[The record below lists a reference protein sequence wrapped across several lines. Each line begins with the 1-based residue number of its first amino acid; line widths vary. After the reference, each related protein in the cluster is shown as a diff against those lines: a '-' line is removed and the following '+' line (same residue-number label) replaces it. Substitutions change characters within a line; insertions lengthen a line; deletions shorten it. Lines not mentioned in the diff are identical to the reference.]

1 MTRVPA
7 LLLSRWVLSLVGVAL
22 LAAILWFLGPLLTVL
37 APIAVRAGIILL
49 MLLAW
54 AGANLLIDRRRRAR
68 DAALAEG
75 VADADPGAAASA
87 EEVAALR
94 ERLAQS
100 MDLLRRARGTR
111 GYLYEQ
117 PWYVIIGPPGAGKTT
132 ALLNAGL
139 RFPLAAEAGHAV
151 PGVGGTRLCDW
162 WFTDEAVLIDTAG
175 RYTTQ
180 DSDAAVDRA
189 GWEGFLDLLKRTR
202 ARQPLNGVIVA
213 IAITDIAQPD
223 RDARLAHARAVRR
236 RVKEITERLG
246 VRVPVYA
253 VFTKADLLAGFT
265 EYFDDLDRER
275 RGQVWGVTFPL
286 ETGGQGPLERFGP
299 AFNALIER
307 LDTRLFERLQA
318 ERSPDRRALL
328 AMFPAQVASLEQPLK
343 EFLAEAFGG
352 SRLDP
357 APFLRGVYLTSGT

>member
-54 AGANLLIDRRRRAR
+54 AGANLLIDQRRRAR

-117 PWYVIIGPPGAGKTT
+117 PWYVIIGPPG
-132 ALLNAGL
+132 
-139 RFPLAAEAGHAV
+139 
-151 PGVGGTRLCDW
+151 
-162 WFTDEAVLIDTAG
+162 
-175 RYTTQ
+175 
-180 DSDAAVDRA
+180 
-189 GWEGFLDLLKRTR
+189 
-202 ARQPLNGVIVA
+202 
-213 IAITDIAQPD
+213 
-223 RDARLAHARAVRR
+223 
-236 RVKEITERLG
+236 
-246 VRVPVYA
+246 
-253 VFTKADLLAGFT
+253 
-265 EYFDDLDRER
+265 
-275 RGQVWGVTFPL
+275 
-286 ETGGQGPLERFGP
+286 
-299 AFNALIER
+299 
-307 LDTRLFERLQA
+307 
-318 ERSPDRRALL
+318 
-328 AMFPAQVASLEQPLK
+328 
-343 EFLAEAFGG
+343 
-352 SRLDP
+352 
-357 APFLRGVYLTSGT
+357 

>member
-1 MTRVPA
+1 MTRTPA
-7 LLLSRWVLSLVGVAL
+7 LLLSRWALSLLGTAL
-22 LAAILWFLGPLLTVL
+22 LAAIVWFFGPLLAALTPV
-37 APIAVRAGIILL
+37 AVRAGIILL

-54 AGANLLIDRRRRAR
+54 AGANLLIDWRRRAR
-68 DAALAEG
+68 DAALAKG
-75 VADADPGAAASA
+75 VAEADPSAVASA

-180 DSDAAVDRA
+180 DSDVAVDRA
-189 GWEGFLDLLKRTR
+189 GWQGFLDLLKRTR
-202 ARQPLNGVIVA
+202 APC
-213 IAITDIAQPD
+213 
-223 RDARLAHARAVRR
+223 DAGSR
-236 RVKEITERLG
+236 
-246 VRVPVYA
+246 
-253 VFTKADLLAGFT
+253 
-265 EYFDDLDRER
+265 
-275 RGQVWGVTFPL
+275 
-286 ETGGQGPLERFGP
+286 
-299 AFNALIER
+299 
-307 LDTRLFERLQA
+307 
-318 ERSPDRRALL
+318 RSPNGSACACRSTPCSPRPTCW
-328 AMFPAQVASLEQPLK
+328 PASPSISTTWTAS
-343 EFLAEAFGG
+343 GG
-352 SRLDP
+352 ARCG
-357 APFLRGVYLTSGT
+357 A